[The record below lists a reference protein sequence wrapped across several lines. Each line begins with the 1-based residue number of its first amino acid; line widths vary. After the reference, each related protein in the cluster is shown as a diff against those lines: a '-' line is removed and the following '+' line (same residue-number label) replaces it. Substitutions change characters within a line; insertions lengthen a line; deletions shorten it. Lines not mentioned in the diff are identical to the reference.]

1 MKIIV
6 IILSVLI
13 AMNVV
18 YCNLEDLQKYK
29 RGYEACARR
38 IGVPPNE
45 VRIDTA
51 LCAAIA
57 NGEIA
62 PLFERSE
69 LKYSRNTGNNST
81 KDTALNQKP
90 NRINLYC
97 KKVVNFKKHL
107 KIKHSILKWCIQS
120 RRSYENS
127 SKVDSRSG

>member
-57 NGEIA
+57 NGEI
-62 PLFERSE
+62 LFSNGVYSPEGAMKTVRKLILDPVKMQRTNEIYIKCDKEVIEAEAVGIGKSIRFLLCGLE
-69 LKYSRNTGNNST
+69 LISIII
-81 KDTALNQKP
+81 NQ
-90 NRINLYC
+90 
-97 KKVVNFKKHL
+97 
-107 KIKHSILKWCIQS
+107 
-120 RRSYENS
+120 
-127 SKVDSRSG
+127 